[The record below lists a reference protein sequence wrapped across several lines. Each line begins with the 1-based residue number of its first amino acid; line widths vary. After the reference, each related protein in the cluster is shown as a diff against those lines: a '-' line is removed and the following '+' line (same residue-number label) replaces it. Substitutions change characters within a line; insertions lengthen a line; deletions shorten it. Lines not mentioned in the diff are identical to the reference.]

1 MGVCPNPKK
10 LRSTPLT
17 PIHDYLIAFAQRLH
31 TGESSTLLD
40 YGCGAGE
47 IVQLASSAGM
57 DAYGVEMFYGGGS
70 ARDAVARA
78 GLLGTRVLE
87 LEDGVIPFPDSRFD
101 VIVSNQVFEHID
113 DFEPPVREIHRV
125 MKSGGVFINI
135 FPSVEVWR
143 EGHIGIPFVHWF
155 EPGLRRR
162 RMYTLSLRC
171 LGLGFHKH
179 KAPPRE
185 WTDNYLGWIDSWT
198 FYKPLA
204 KVHAHFE
211 HYFEIE
217 EYAADYLRFR
227 LSHHRGL
234 NWMSP
239 FFSK

>member
-31 TGESSTLLD
+31 TGESPTLLD

-155 EPGLRRR
+155 EPGLSRVCGGAGCIP
-162 RMYTLSLRC
+162 LAS
-171 LGLGFHKH
+171 
-179 KAPPRE
+179 
-185 WTDNYLGWIDSWT
+185 DVLGWDFTNTRPRPGNGRTTISAGSIVGRSTNLWQKCTHTSSIILKLKNTRPTICD
-198 FYKPLA
+198 F
-204 KVHAHFE
+204 
-211 HYFEIE
+211 
-217 EYAADYLRFR
+217 DFR
-227 LSHHRGL
+227 IIVV
-234 NWMSP
+234 
-239 FFSK
+239 